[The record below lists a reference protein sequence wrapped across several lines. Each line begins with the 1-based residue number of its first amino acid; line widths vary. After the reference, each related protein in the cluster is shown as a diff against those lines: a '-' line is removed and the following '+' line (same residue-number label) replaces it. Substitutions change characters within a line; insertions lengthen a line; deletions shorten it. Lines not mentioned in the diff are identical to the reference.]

1 MPEATISCFNCSHK
15 ITVSLPVPRKDDC
28 EKCGYDLH
36 ACLNCRFYEANSY
49 NECKEPQAE
58 KVQDKDRA
66 NFCTYFE
73 PGDGNNN
80 GDKSSDLLSA
90 AEALFK
96 N

>member
-1 MPEATISCFNCSHK
+1 MSDASIICFSCSHK
-15 ITVSLPVPRKDDC
+15 NQVSLPVPRKDEC

-49 NECKEPQAE
+49 NECKEPQAD

-66 NFCTYFE
+66 NFCSYFE
-73 PGDGNNN
+73 PGSGNGAAN
-80 GDKSSDLLSA
+80 KSSDLLSA

-96 N
+96 K